1 MNVENVKRDGAEYFS
16 SVFQFQENE
25 RRNLMAKEEDREQ
38 LNIYNIP
45 ANYNDSGRL
54 FGGMVQTRNLVE
66 VIVLVGI
73 IGYLEL
79 KIPVNFT
86 IKSSIMVVTLA
97 PIFVFGLMGVDGGSL
112 TQFLFTIL
120 KFLRNRRK
128 LRMRRV
134 GYKYDPR
141 EIGEK
146 PSKERLKAEKQA
158 RFQSKKREKAIQKI
172 KRIEEKRSRKVR
184 H

>member
-1 MNVENVKRDGAEYFS
+1 MPKD
-16 SVFQFQENE
+16 
-25 RRNLMAKEEDREQ
+25 EEREQ
-38 LNIYNIP
+38 LNIYTIP
-45 ANYNDSGRL
+45 ANYNDSGRM

-66 VIVLVGI
+66 VILFAGL

-79 KIPVNFT
+79 QIPVNFT

-97 PIFVFGLMGVDGGSL
+97 PIIVFGLMGVDGGSL
-112 TQFLFTIL
+112 TQFLFTVI
-120 KFLRNRRK
+120 KFLKKRRK